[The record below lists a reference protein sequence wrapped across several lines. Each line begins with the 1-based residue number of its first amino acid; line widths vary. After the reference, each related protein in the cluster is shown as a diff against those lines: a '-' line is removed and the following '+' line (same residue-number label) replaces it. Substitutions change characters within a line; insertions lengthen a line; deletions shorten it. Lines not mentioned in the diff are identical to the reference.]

1 MEVSDHVLGRVVVE
15 TWPVR
20 ETPIKLKNFWFRG
33 AYFLFGGIKSGKYRQ
48 PLRKIFTFGVELDPR
63 GFTQWVAWTRRGNDT
78 GSQRTVASISQ
89 VPPTLVGGE
98 GRDLKEAQRRQ
109 RPSKGTRLAVG
120 LRCGAPSSLA
130 GKVPAGVEDAG
141 FFEDT
146 ICFTTMASVVGIRTR
161 HPPKR
166 AGRNSLPPQKKGKTA
181 LGPEAPAT
189 AQNTPRTQRHLRN
202 IQAREG
208 GQGPAL
214 IRC

>member
-1 MEVSDHVLGRVVVE
+1 M
-15 TWPVR
+15 
-20 ETPIKLKNFWFRG
+20 
-33 AYFLFGGIKSGKYRQ
+33 GGIKSGKYRQ

-166 AGRNSLPPQKKGKTA
+166 AGRNSLPPEKKEETA
-181 LGPEAPAT
+181 LGPDAPAT